1 MNNNRNSEYRKTTTT
16 NEYKEKRKEKQDLIR
31 QILKNQ
37 IIVEKRQ
44 KIQKQNEEHIQQL
57 KDDITDNIKNEL
69 KKLHGQIKLQQQHF
83 RKYSNYQKKQTLISL
98 RNLLSSNN
106 LNIAIELLVN
116 FNNNKSSNNLFIE
129 FLLKML
135 NDPLDDGNQLEA
147 AWCITNIAGSE
158 YTKSIINITP
168 FLINHL
174 SGNNSTLQDQCAWAL
189 GNISLDSKEYRD
201 LLIHQG
207 ILPPLVTLLSS
218 RVPSLTIT
226 TCFTLSSLLI
236 QPLPSPSILIKFFT
250 NKNNDNNNNSNI
262 LLQLNDQINFRNN
275 RLNNKIKQSQQQEK
289 EEQNENFIE
298 IEILYHL
305 LWLLNDFLVNI
316 SSIKPETIRFV
327 TIDNSIFKT
336 IINFIIMNHIQ
347 YPILLPPCI
356 RILGWLVLKPI
367 LFTQVIQ
374 NENSSNNNN
383 NNNNNV
389 IKEIIYIIINNI
401 LLNEDINNHEN
412 NNNNNNN
419 NNNDNN
425 NFINQGLLNESMY
438 LLSNLTAYSNQLN
451 EINQIIIIENKFIDR
466 FLSNTDQNENGI
478 LLREFIYLFSN
489 LYFDKSSASMI
500 TKQPLLNSIIKNP
513 FTLSIILNVIIN
525 YQQQNLLKPIQTINE
540 ENDGINSDETFILIV
555 CDFLNDY
562 FQNLG
567 NINHLNQLHINQIS
581 TIITNNQT
589 LSSSSSSSLSSTIQ
603 QPYNQLLFI
612 LTNLF
617 NLKIIK

>member
-16 NEYKEKRKEKQDLIR
+16 NEYKEKRKEKQDFIR

-69 KKLHGQIKLQQQHF
+69 KKLHGQIKLQQQYF
-83 RKYSNYQKKQTLISL
+83 RKYSNYQKKQTLVSL

-116 FNNNKSSNNLFIE
+116 FNEQNNNNNNNNNDNKSSNNLFID

-135 NDPLDDGNQLEA
+135 NDPMDDGNQLEA

-158 YTKSIINITP
+158 YTKSIINSTP

-174 SGNNSTLQDQCAWAL
+174 SSNNSTLQDQCAWAL

-250 NKNNDNNNNSNI
+250 NQNNNNNNSNI

-275 RLNNKIKQSQQQEK
+275 RLNNKIKQPQQQEQEK
-289 EEQNENFIE
+289 QNENFIE

-316 SSIKPETIRFV
+316 SSIKPETIKFL

-336 IINFIIMNHIQ
+336 IMNFIIMNHIEN
-347 YPILLPPCI
+347 PILLSPCI
-356 RILGWLVLKPI
+356 RILGWLVLEPI

-374 NENSSNNNN
+374 NENS

-389 IKEIIYIIINNI
+389 IKEIISIIINNI

-412 NNNNNNN
+412 NNNNN
-419 NNNDNN
+419 D
-425 NFINQGLLNESMY
+425 FINQGLLNESMY

-525 YQQQNLLKPIQTINE
+525 YQQQNLLKPIQIINE
-540 ENDGINSDETFILIV
+540 ENDGIDSDETFILIV

-589 LSSSSSSSLSSTIQ
+589 LSSLSSTIQ